1 MDENVIKKFEN
12 DSHKQRKIYNLTQS
26 WFNYFELET
35 IEKSLLIYYDAELK
49 RRIDKKIKM
58 IDQIKFGYIIDPS
71 SSINSNSSE
80 EEIIIAKHK
89 IINKKMNEINMEF
102 SKVLL
107 KTYSLFIVNFSI
119 EWEKN
124 ISKILFLNNFI
135 TLKEYKSIDYA
146 KKIEPSIKKH
156 FKSLFESKVY
166 KDIKEI
172 RKVANKIKHDWLDD
186 ELIINKYLE
195 ELLDIQ
201 INLLENNEGHI
212 RSFINQ
218 KNVEE
223 IDKLSYIKDIN
234 DLDSKK
240 NNIKIEKKIDI
251 SFILKNFR
259 YNINKNWIWEEFS
272 CNMRRDIF
280 INYENIVLNFIV
292 FSKDEE
298 SSIRKNPKEYLDSY
312 LI

>member
-1 MDENVIKKFEN
+1 MDESVIKKFEN

-135 TLKEYKSIDYA
+135 TLKEYKNINYA
-146 KKIEPSIKKH
+146 KKIEPLIEEHFKLLFKSEIYQDIKK
-156 FKSLFESKVY
+156 
-166 KDIKEI
+166 I
-172 RKVANKIKHDWLDD
+172 RKIANKIKHNSLDD

-240 NNIKIEKKIDI
+240 NNIKIEKK
-251 SFILKNFR
+251 
-259 YNINKNWIWEEFS
+259 
-272 CNMRRDIF
+272 
-280 INYENIVLNFIV
+280 
-292 FSKDEE
+292 
-298 SSIRKNPKEYLDSY
+298 
-312 LI
+312 

>member
-119 EWEKN
+119 EW
-124 ISKILFLNNFI
+124 
-135 TLKEYKSIDYA
+135 
-146 KKIEPSIKKH
+146 
-156 FKSLFESKVY
+156 
-166 KDIKEI
+166 
-172 RKVANKIKHDWLDD
+172 
-186 ELIINKYLE
+186 
-195 ELLDIQ
+195 
-201 INLLENNEGHI
+201 
-212 RSFINQ
+212 
-218 KNVEE
+218 
-223 IDKLSYIKDIN
+223 
-234 DLDSKK
+234 
-240 NNIKIEKKIDI
+240 
-251 SFILKNFR
+251 
-259 YNINKNWIWEEFS
+259 
-272 CNMRRDIF
+272 
-280 INYENIVLNFIV
+280 
-292 FSKDEE
+292 
-298 SSIRKNPKEYLDSY
+298 
-312 LI
+312 